1 MTSMMDAKEQKSFK
15 LKKMTMR
22 VYIITQVI
30 LALWLVL
37 VYDVLEDR
45 RIDDD
50 STQFKFFFNVLNVE
64 FEPITILC

>member
-1 MTSMMDAKEQKSFK
+1 MMDAKEQKSFK

-50 STQFKFFFNVLNVE
+50 STQFKFFF
-64 FEPITILC
+64 